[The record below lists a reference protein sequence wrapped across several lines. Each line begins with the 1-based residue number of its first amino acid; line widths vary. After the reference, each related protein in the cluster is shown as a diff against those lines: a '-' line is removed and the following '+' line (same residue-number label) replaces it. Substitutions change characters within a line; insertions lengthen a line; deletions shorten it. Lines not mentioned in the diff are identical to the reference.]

1 MERMTVIQRGT
12 RQLLV
17 SGLAAVVLG
26 LGSVS
31 SFASTSN
38 GAEPS
43 MKVSFGDLDLSKSA
57 GAEALYK
64 RIRKAA
70 FTVCGGHESPIAS
83 IYTTGTLCFRTAVNE
98 AVAKVNA
105 PLLTALHTNK
115 TTRVAS
121 K

>member
-1 MERMTVIQRGT
+1 VIQRGT

-31 SFASTSN
+31 SFASTSI

-43 MKVSFGDLDLSKSA
+43 MKVSFGELDLSKPA

-70 FTVCGGHESPIAS
+70 FTVCGGYESPVAWT
-83 IYTTGTLCFRTAVNE
+83 YTTRSRCFKTAVNE
-98 AVAKVNA
+98 SVAKVNA

>member
-1 MERMTVIQRGT
+1 VIQRGT

-43 MKVSFGDLDLSKSA
+43 MKVSYGELDLSKPA
-57 GAEALYK
+57 GAQALYK
-64 RIRKAA
+64 RIRNAA
-70 FTVCGGHESPIAS
+70 YIVCGGNEGPIAAV
-83 IYTTGTLCFRTAVNE
+83 YTTRTRCFRTAVNE

>member
-1 MERMTVIQRGT
+1 VFQRGA

-26 LGSVS
+26 LGSTA
-31 SFASTSN
+31 SFATTSN
-38 GAEPS
+38 GS
-43 MKVSFGDLDLSKSA
+43 VRSLTVNFGELDLSKPA

-64 RIRKAA
+64 RIKRAA
-70 FTVCGGHESPIAS
+70 NVVCGGYSSPMSWNFAEKNRCIQ
-83 IYTTGTLCFRTAVNE
+83 TAVDE

-115 TTRVAS
+115 TTRLAS